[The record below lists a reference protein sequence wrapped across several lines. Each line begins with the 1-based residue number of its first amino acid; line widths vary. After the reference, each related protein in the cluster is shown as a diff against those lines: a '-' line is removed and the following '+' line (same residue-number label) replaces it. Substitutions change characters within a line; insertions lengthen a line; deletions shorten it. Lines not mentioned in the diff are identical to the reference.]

1 MSKNQ
6 KITLNQERYLIA
18 EQYSST
24 NYALTISYRIKGFL
38 DFDKLVRCFQKVI
51 DSNDSLRIKF
61 RKNFN
66 GEILQEVMPSNQIEF
81 DYHSLNKPSHQQIEA
96 VIKDYFY
103 VKNNIFN
110 IFHTQGQLI
119 KINENEHI
127 LSISSHHSL
136 MDGLS
141 IAVLML
147 QFAKAWNQNKVSLT
161 SSSNYLD
168 VLSENSLL
176 NISNNNLARLKDY
189 WKNYLSN
196 ANPAVIPSDY
206 ELTDATMDDKA
217 CIKRLICSEI
227 TAEVE
232 SFAKTHNFSV
242 YHLFYLAYNIL
253 IAKYSGGSD
262 VITSFESAG
271 RQNLKNAS
279 RTIGLFSTA
288 LVLRLKFDEESVIHQ
303 LLSDVKNGIELGIEH
318 QHYPYHFITKDA
330 KINLKYSFNW
340 FPKMLLPKLEGLEIS
355 QETYLNLQSSFDF
368 NLHCHRK
375 ENGISLE
382 PLFNPTIFSNSR
394 VETLLEQLENIV
406 KQIITMPDAKVSDL
420 DLYSDADQKG
430 LANADLEFACKVNK
444 KIDEDFIECVKNQPQ
459 NIAINYL
466 NQSWTYKEIDDLSD
480 RLAQLLINEGLIA
493 GDKVAIL
500 GLRCPAMIVSILA
513 VLRCGA
519 SFTMLNAA
527 YPVAMLKNYWNTLN
541 PNFLITCDYDLLV
554 NEFDCAHSLDS
565 KVVHLG
571 QVLNS
576 SDDLISSYRYKNIRL
591 NYINPNSIAYHLF
604 TSGTVDEPKCIATAH
619 SPLAHFVDWQI
630 KQFNINANDKFTL
643 LSGVSHDP
651 ILRDIFT
658 ALSSGATILIPS
670 EEIIFNSEL
679 LYDWLLASEPTVC
692 HTTPAMGKLIHNGY
706 NNKNRLSSIRAIFF
720 GGDRLEIH
728 HVKDMLE
735 IAPNA
740 AIVNFYG
747 ASETPQA
754 MAYHQVNLLASNE
767 VIPIGK
773 AISDTEI
780 LLLNNN
786 LERVGYYEIGQ
797 IAIRTKYLSDGYI
810 SSKKAEHLTTSKAY
824 LKDIFTDDS
833 EIRIYLTGD
842 NGYITADGNAVFLGR
857 TDDQI
862 KVRGFRVDL
871 NLINSNITSIPSIE
885 YAFTLAI
892 EDSSST
898 AAKKRLVSYIVK
910 NPKADITIDDI
921 RRKLSE
927 KLPSYM
933 LPSKYVFIGN
943 LPLLPNG
950 KVDRNALTSVY
961 LENDSQSAVKLIYGR
976 NEKENNL
983 IHAWAKI
990 LNLNPK
996 KISAVDSFTSLDGD
1010 SLSFIQASL
1019 VLQKEI
1025 GKIPEGWQSLSIET
1039 LAAINYQEQ
1048 KYLDLHSEVLFR
1060 SISIVLVV
1068 IGHFW
1073 IVDLTGQIESLFTNA
1088 TSALLLI
1095 AGFTFAN
1102 FPMKSIQY
1110 KNNTSPILKTIARI
1124 AAPTFLVTLVHVVY
1138 RSDYSIS
1145 KLLFFDNFHW
1155 GYSPYWFIEL
1165 LLQTLLLLAI
1175 IFSFKKIRQFAVY
1188 APYNFGLVLLG
1199 LGALAG
1205 ILISYFWTPTN
1216 LNPLHLPHMKSWLFF
1231 LGWSIFYVENDKQK
1245 LTVAI
1250 LGILLPV
1257 LVLGQFSV
1265 LTTVCTILLIYL
1277 PKFKLPKTK
1286 ITTLL
1291 TLIIYAIASASLYIY
1306 ITHIQF
1312 KSLLHAMGLGGS
1324 VLADVFVGVLG
1335 GVLIHYIWHSV
1346 IESMVKKGALYLIK
1360 KSKIVFGLKLF
1371 KF

>member
-1 MSKNQ
+1 MSLTH
-6 KITLNQERYLIA
+6 KISLNQERYLIA
-18 EQYSST
+18 EQYT
-24 NYALTISYRIKGFL
+24 GANYALTISYKIKGFL
-38 DFDKLVRCFQKVI
+38 DVDKLVQCFQKVI

-66 GEILQEVMPSNQIEF
+66 GEIFQEVLPNNKIEF
-81 DYHSLNKPSHQQIEA
+81 DYRSLDDPSNQEIEA

-103 VKNNIFN
+103 VKRNIFN

-119 KINENEHI
+119 KINEDEHV
-127 LSISSHHSL
+127 LSIASHHSL

-141 IAVLML
+141 IAVLMM
-147 QFAKAWNQNKVSLT
+147 QFAKAWNHDKATLT
-161 SSSNYLD
+161 SSHHYMD
-168 VLSENSLL
+168 VLSENGLL
-176 NISNNNLARLKDY
+176 NINNNDLNRLKDY

-206 ELTDATMDDKA
+206 NLTDASLDDKA
-217 CIKRLICSEI
+217 CIKRLIPSELTLQI
-227 TAEVE
+227 E
-232 SFAKTHNFSV
+232 SFAKNNNLST

-253 IAKYSGGSD
+253 IAKYSASSD
-262 VITSFESAG
+262 VVTSFESAG

-288 LVLRLKFDEESVIHQ
+288 LVLRLKPDEESIILQ
-303 LLSDVKNGIELGIEH
+303 LLSDIKNGIELGIEH

-340 FPKMLLPKLEGLEIS
+340 FPKILLPKLQGLEIS
-355 QETYLNLQSSFDF
+355 QETFLNLQSSFDF

-382 PLFNPTIFSNSR
+382 PLFNPTIFSNNR

-406 KQIITMPDAKVSDL
+406 KQIIIIPDAKVSAIKL
-420 DLYSDADQKG
+420 NFEDAKKTP
-430 LANADLEFACKVNK
+430 ANANLSLTAKVNK
-444 KIDEDFIECVKNQPQ
+444 KIDEDFIQCVKNQPQ

-466 NQSWTYKEIDDLSD
+466 NQSWTYKEIEALSD
-480 RLAQLLINEGLIA
+480 KLAQLLINNGLGA

-513 VLRCGA
+513 ALRCGA
-519 SFTMLNAA
+519 SFTVFNAA
-527 YPVAMLKNYWNTLN
+527 YPVAMLKNYWLTLK
-541 PNFLITCDYDLLV
+541 PDFLITCDYDVLV
-554 NEFDCAHSLDS
+554 NKFDCTDSLGS
-565 KVVHLG
+565 KRVQLG
-571 QVLNS
+571 QVLNL
-576 SDDLISSYRYKNIRL
+576 SDDLLAPYPYKNITHHDV
-591 NYINPNSIAYHLF
+591 NPESVAYYLF
-604 TSGTVDEPKCIATAH
+604 TSGTTDEPKCIATSH
-619 SPLAHFVDWQI
+619 SPLAHFVNWQI
-630 KQFNINANDKFTL
+630 KQFNISAEDKFTL

-658 ALSSGATILIPS
+658 ALSSGASILIPT
-670 EEIIFNSEL
+670 EEIIFNPEL
-679 LYDWLLASEPTVC
+679 LYDWLLESEPTVC
-692 HTTPAMGKLIHNGY
+692 HTTPAMCKLIHNGY
-706 NNKNRLSSIRAIFF
+706 NNKNKLGSIRAIFF
-720 GGDRLEIH
+720 GGDKLESH
-728 HVKDMLE
+728 YVKDMVE
-735 IAPNA
+735 MAPNA

-754 MAYHQVNLLASNE
+754 MAYHPVNLLALDE

-773 AISDTEI
+773 AIPDVEI

-786 LERVGYYEIGQ
+786 LEQVGAYEIGQ
-797 IAIRTKYLSDGYI
+797 IAIRSKYLSDGYV
-810 SSKKAEHLTTSKAY
+810 SYKKEHLNENNAY
-824 LKDIFTDDS
+824 LKDIFTNNPD
-833 EIRIYLTGD
+833 IRIYLTGD
-842 NGYITADGNAVFLGR
+842 NGYFTADGNVIFLGR

-862 KVRGFRVDL
+862 KIRGFRVDL
-871 NLINSNITSIPSIE
+871 NLINSNITAMPLIE
-885 YAFTLAI
+885 YAFTFAV
-892 EDSSST
+892 EDSNASIS
-898 AAKKRLVSYIVK
+898 KKRLVSYVVK
-910 NPKADITIDDI
+910 KANADITIDDI

-933 LPSKYVFIGN
+933 LPSKYIFITH

-950 KVDRNALTSVY
+950 KVDRNALTSIY
-961 LENDSQSAVKLIYGR
+961 IENDSHSAVKLISGR

-990 LNLNPK
+990 LSLNPK
-996 KISAVDSFTSLDGD
+996 KISARDSFTSLDGD

-1048 KYLDLHSEVLFR
+1048 KYVDLHSEVLFR
-1060 SISIVLVV
+1060 TISIVLVV

-1073 IVDLTGQIESLFTNA
+1073 MVDLTGQIETLFTNA

-1110 KNNTSPILKTIARI
+1110 KNNISPILKTILRI

-1175 IFSFKKIRQFAVY
+1175 IFSFKRVRQLAINT
-1188 APYNFGLVLLG
+1188 PYSFGLLLLG
-1199 LGALAG
+1199 LSALAG
-1205 ILISYFWTPTN
+1205 VLIPYFWHPKD

-1231 LGWSIFYVENDKQK
+1231 LGWSIFYVETDKQK
-1245 LTVAI
+1245 LTIAI
-1250 LGILLPV
+1250 LAIVLPV
-1257 LVLGQFSV
+1257 VILNQFSA
-1265 LTTVCTILLIYL
+1265 LTSVCTILLIYL
-1277 PKFKLPKTK
+1277 PKFNLPKNK

-1291 TLIIYAIASASLYIY
+1291 HVAIYAIASASLYIY
-1306 ITHIQF
+1306 ITHIQIR
-1312 KSLLHAMGLGGS
+1312 SVLHAIGIDDY
-1324 VLADVFVGVLG
+1324 VLLDIIVGISG
-1335 GVLIHYIWHSV
+1335 GVLIHYVWHSV
-1346 IESMVKKGALYLIK
+1346 IEYRVKKAVLHLVN
-1360 KSKIVFGLKLF
+1360 KSKIFFNIKLF
-1371 KF
+1371 KL